1 MYILDHLMVN
11 KQFNS
16 FQYNLVEI
24 NYGRSDF
31 FFLVAFGT

>member
-1 MYILDHLMVN
+1 MIN

-24 NYGRSDF
+24 NYGRSSDT
-31 FFLVAFGT
+31 FFLVAAYT